1 MSLLDAPAIR
11 AATMAEVG
19 TLLRSL
25 ELPPGTALAATG
37 SFARGEM
44 TPYSDI
50 DLLLIHPDGTQ
61 PPQADGVW
69 YPIWDA
75 KKRLDY
81 AVRTPRECEEM
92 VATDTTAA
100 LALLELC
107 PIAGDAQLVE
117 ETIQRVR
124 TRWRRSVPKTFNTV
138 VDTAIARW
146 NRSGSVVAMTRPD
159 VKHGRGGLRDIELL
173 KALALGNVCDAP
185 PLEEQR
191 RLLLDIR
198 TLLHVE
204 TRRSRDVLDPECAT
218 DIATHLG
225 FDDRLDLS
233 RALADAARTID
244 ATLTQALT
252 TARHVLRR
260 PRNYRRRPVDL
271 GVVDAG
277 DELRLSRNQSLD
289 DPGLVLRVGAAS
301 ARTGLPVSAAT
312 WRRLASTPQLPAPW
326 PATATGDFF
335 ALLGSSE
342 HTARVVGDMD
352 THGLWERIVPE
363 WVHIR
368 GLMPREPSHIN
379 TIDVHCLNTV
389 ANCAHVSVNV
399 SRPDLLLL
407 AALFHD
413 IGKGYNRPH
422 SQVGAEMVT
431 RMAARMGLNPRDRMC
446 VQTLVAEHTLLARLA
461 ATHDP
466 WDDAAVDTL
475 LDALHY
481 DLLTVELLQELT
493 EADARATGPAV
504 WTAHLKHAVTTL
516 ANCARNALTAVH
528 RHKPHV
534 STPTDLGL
542 TSSGE
547 LAHVHWRG
555 SDIIPILALIA
566 AKGWNIVTA
575 RIVAE
580 RTTVRAE
587 FDVRAMHVG
596 GFNQEEF
603 IQGYKSGVFSTL
615 PTLEPAA
622 TATHWFGSV
631 LEVRTVDRRGALG
644 ALRGDSPDS
653 TWSTVDLPG
662 STMNAPFHRCGAFDR
677 AAVERSITR
686 VLATG

>member
-25 ELPPGTALAATG
+25 KLPPGTALAATG

-61 PPQADGVW
+61 HPQADGVW

-100 LALLELC
+100 LALLELR

-117 ETIQRVR
+117 EAIQRVR

-225 FDDRLDLS
+225 FDDRLGLS

-289 DPGLVLRVGAAS
+289 DPGLVLRVGAGFPPLQL
-301 ARTGLPVSAAT
+301 RGVG
-312 WRRLASTPQLPAPW
+312 LPAPRRFPRPGQRLRPVISLPFSDPPSTRPVSW
-326 PATATGDFF
+326 GTWIPTGC
-335 ALLGSSE
+335 GS
-342 HTARVVGDMD
+342 
-352 THGLWERIVPE
+352 
-363 WVHIR
+363 
-368 GLMPREPSHIN
+368 
-379 TIDVHCLNTV
+379 
-389 ANCAHVSVNV
+389 
-399 SRPDLLLL
+399 
-407 AALFHD
+407 ALFQNGC
-413 IGKGYNRPH
+413 IFEVSCPANLAT
-422 SQVGAEMVT
+422 S
-431 RMAARMGLNPRDRMC
+431 
-446 VQTLVAEHTLLARLA
+446 TLL
-461 ATHDP
+461 T
-466 WDDAAVDTL
+466 
-475 LDALHY
+475 
-481 DLLTVELLQELT
+481 
-493 EADARATGPAV
+493 
-504 WTAHLKHAVTTL
+504 
-516 ANCARNALTAVH
+516 C
-528 RHKPHV
+528 
-534 STPTDLGL
+534 
-542 TSSGE
+542 
-547 LAHVHWRG
+547 
-555 SDIIPILALIA
+555 IA
-566 AKGWNIVTA
+566 
-575 RIVAE
+575 
-580 RTTVRAE
+580 
-587 FDVRAMHVG
+587 
-596 GFNQEEF
+596 
-603 IQGYKSGVFSTL
+603 
-615 PTLEPAA
+615 
-622 TATHWFGSV
+622 
-631 LEVRTVDRRGALG
+631 
-644 ALRGDSPDS
+644 
-653 TWSTVDLPG
+653 
-662 STMNAPFHRCGAFDR
+662 
-677 AAVERSITR
+677 
-686 VLATG
+686 

>member
-117 ETIQRVR
+117 EAIQRVR

-312 WRRLASTPQLPAPW
+312 WRRLASTPPLPTPW

-389 ANCAHVSVNV
+389 ANCAHVSVEGCEL
-399 SRPDLLLL
+399 PII
-407 AALFHD
+407 H
-413 IGKGYNRPH
+413 G
-422 SQVGAEMVT
+422 T
-431 RMAARMGLNPRDRMC
+431 RLP
-446 VQTLVAEHTLLARLA
+446 Q
-461 ATHDP
+461 
-466 WDDAAVDTL
+466 
-475 LDALHY
+475 
-481 DLLTVELLQELT
+481 
-493 EADARATGPAV
+493 
-504 WTAHLKHAVTTL
+504 K
-516 ANCARNALTAVH
+516 
-528 RHKPHV
+528 
-534 STPTDLGL
+534 
-542 TSSGE
+542 
-547 LAHVHWRG
+547 
-555 SDIIPILALIA
+555 
-566 AKGWNIVTA
+566 
-575 RIVAE
+575 
-580 RTTVRAE
+580 TTVTSA
-587 FDVRAMHVG
+587 
-596 GFNQEEF
+596 
-603 IQGYKSGVFSTL
+603 YL
-615 PTLEPAA
+615 
-622 TATHWFGSV
+622 SV
-631 LEVRTVDRRGALG
+631 
-644 ALRGDSPDS
+644 
-653 TWSTVDLPG
+653 
-662 STMNAPFHRCGAFDR
+662 
-677 AAVERSITR
+677 
-686 VLATG
+686 